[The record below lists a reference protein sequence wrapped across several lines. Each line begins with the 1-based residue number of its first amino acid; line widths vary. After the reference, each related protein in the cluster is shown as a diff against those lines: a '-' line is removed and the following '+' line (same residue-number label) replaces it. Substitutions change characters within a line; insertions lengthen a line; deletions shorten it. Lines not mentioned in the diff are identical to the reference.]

1 MRKPN
6 LRMPSIGRGRRTVGA
21 AGALLA
27 VAIALVVIIG
37 AGSPDQSKG
46 ASPSK
51 GVAGSTTVQYRNLV
65 ATDTESG
72 TLSYANPQTVYN
84 RLSGTITWLP
94 AVGAV
99 IKAGGTLFDVD
110 NAPVLLFNGSTPA
123 YRDLDSSDT
132 AGPDILELNRDL
144 KKMGFDSGNEI
155 TVDDEWQAGTT
166 DAVERWQTSLGE
178 TETGTITL
186 GQIVFL
192 PGQQEIDTLD
202 TTVGS
207 TGGASGAGTGDAS
220 YVVGTA
226 HAEFVDDTT
235 TTSPTTGA
243 TGATGATGTAA
254 ASDAAA
260 SCNGLDVQAGD
271 STATNPKDAGSNATD
286 PAALPNCN
294 QKGPTGPVGVTGATG
309 GRGPSQE
316 AVLLALLKAETLEL
330 KKSLAAAGTGTGH
343 GATSGSGNSGA
354 TTGGGSFTGGGGG
367 GGGGGGASTGGAAAT
382 SGGSTGT
389 GGAGSSSGATASAIL
404 QTSATNVIVSVELDA
419 TKQSEAK
426 VGEHVSVEMPTG
438 RVVEG
443 KITVVSPIAQ
453 SSSAD
458 TGSGSSGSGGSGS
471 GGSGSG
477 GSAASATI
485 PVTIALLAKHLPT
498 TGLDQAAVSVNF
510 QQQFEKHVLSVPVT
524 ALLATNGGGYAVQQA
539 AAPHKL
545 IPVTPGLFA
554 AGDVQ
559 ITGSG
564 IYPGLQVTDSQG

>member
-1 MRKPN
+1 
-6 LRMPSIGRGRRTVGA
+6 MPSIRRGRRIIGA

-27 VAIALVVIIG
+27 VAVALVVIIG

-51 GVAGSTTVQYRNLV
+51 GAAGSTTVQYRNLI

-99 IKAGGTLFDVD
+99 IRAGGTLFDID
-110 NAPVLLFNGSTPA
+110 NAPVVLFNGSTPA

-155 TVDDEWQAGTT
+155 TVDDEWQSGTT

-220 YVVGTA
+220 YEVGTA
-226 HAEFVDDTT
+226 HAEFVDDAT

-243 TGATGATGTAA
+243 TGATGDAA

-271 STATNPKDAGSNATD
+271 SAGSLTHTSTATKSNNDGANASDA
-286 PAALPNCN
+286 AALPRCN
-294 QKGPTGPVGVTGATG
+294 QKGATGPTGVTGATG
-309 GRGPSQE
+309 KHGPSQE

-343 GATSGSGNSGA
+343 GANGGSGNTGA
-354 TTGGGSFTGGGGG
+354 STGASTGGGSFTGGGGG
-367 GGGGGGASTGGAAAT
+367 SASAGGGASTSGAST
-382 SGGSTGT
+382 GSGG
-389 GGAGSSSGATASAIL
+389 GSSDSGASASAIL

-426 VGEHVSVEMPTG
+426 VGERVSVEMPTG
-438 RVVEG
+438 HTVAG
-443 KITVVSPIAQ
+443 KITLVSPIAQ
-453 SSSAD
+453 SSSSD
-458 TGSGSSGSGGSGS
+458 SGSGSSGSGGSGS
-471 GGSGSG
+471 GSSGSG
-477 GSAASATI
+477 GSGASATI

-539 AAPHKL
+539 ASPHKL